1 MRSHLTSC
9 PQCQPQKEG
18 HHFFHF
24 PERDCCHLL
33 PGLPGGISGAAVS
46 QDISS
51 GLFHWNRGCGVS
63 PLHRNRDDNPAP
75 LPWMTP
81 ASIDSLILCQSFRKV
96 PGWDTLCRT
105 QYIYY
110 IHFFFP
116 FLQILCWWSLA
127 LKLGSFWKASRIL
140 FRADL
145 RLLRLW
151 IGLQFVRSA
160 IPNRIL
166 STFTLGQMQKI
177 ILLDSWSL
185 CNNSGSILRES
196 CKDMFFID
204 ETLSHRI
211 ALSSI
216 DVFIYSLFSTT
227 FQVLFYVF
235 IIQKINA
242 PPSLFANK

>member
-1 MRSHLTSC
+1 MWRIPTSPQPWWQPCAIALNDACLNWQSHFMSV
-9 PQCQPQKEG
+9 
-18 HHFFHF
+18 
-24 PERDCCHLL
+24 
-33 PGLPGGISGAAVS
+33 ISESAWLGYIT
-46 QDISS
+46 QD
-51 GLFHWNRGCGVS
+51 
-63 PLHRNRDDNPAP
+63 
-75 LPWMTP
+75 
-81 ASIDSLILCQSFRKV
+81 SIYILYS
-96 PGWDTLCRT
+96 
-105 QYIYY
+105 
-110 IHFFFP
+110 FFFP

-204 ETLSHRI
+204 ETLSYRI